1 MPTPRRPRRTAVV
14 APTGKSIQRSITLPL
29 GVRRPLRRH
38 GQQTSADDVIRG
50 NVGDEVVD
58 QDFNFTNA
66 RRRSNSSSLSSNIE
80 NLKTKFEINEPEP
93 VFEENMGPE
102 DEEKMES
109 SSSGTSV
116 DDNKSHKDM

>member
-1 MPTPRRPRRTAVV
+1 M
-14 APTGKSIQRSITLPL
+14 I
-29 GVRRPLRRH
+29 
-38 GQQTSADDVIRG
+38 
-50 NVGDEVVD
+50 D